1 MLGVYIIYI
10 FFFIYVSAY
19 IIGQFI
25 MLIRL
30 VLLAD
35 FFPFVFAK
43 IAAAALALF
52 VENLR
57 RRAV

>member
-1 MLGVYIIYI
+1 MFYILIFMFFIYLSVYIID
-10 FFFIYVSAY
+10 
-19 IIGQFI
+19 QFI

-35 FFPFVFAK
+35 FFPFVSAK